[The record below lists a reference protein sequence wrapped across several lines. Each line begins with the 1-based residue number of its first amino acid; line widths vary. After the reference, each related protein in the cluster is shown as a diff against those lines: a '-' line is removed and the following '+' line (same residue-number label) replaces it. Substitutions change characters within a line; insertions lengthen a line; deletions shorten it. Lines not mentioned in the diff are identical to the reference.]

1 MKKILFLT
9 NRFMNIYLD
18 IIHEMQIQGYDVT
31 YIEDQAMP
39 DDPYL
44 IRNKDHTESEYEYRE
59 QYFND
64 YWKSKI
70 DNDVSKWSFDCL
82 FVIEGFSVSSYLIE
96 KLVEY
101 NPNIKK
107 ILYIYDRTFGNY
119 RFDLLFQY
127 FDGIYTFDIFDSKYY
142 NINHLPIYWVPCE
155 NDGKTKYLI
164 FGFATYQGNRYN
176 IFRKIKKM
184 VATMEKSSFIKV
196 YVQPYREGVFKS
208 LFRKIMGK
216 NLFLKLDKDLVS
228 DKTLLPD
235 EFRKMISNSDII
247 LDTHNDF
254 QDGLTARFMWALGA
268 GKKIITTNKS
278 VVHYKF
284 YDPNIICIIDNNV
297 DVPSSFL
304 LKANK
309 IKTDINTDIQKYRID
324 NWLSRMLNA

>member
-101 NPNIKK
+101 NPNIKRYF
-107 ILYIYDRTFGNY
+107 IFMIE
-119 RFDLLFQY
+119 LL
-127 FDGIYTFDIFDSKYY
+127 
-142 NINHLPIYWVPCE
+142 V
-155 NDGKTKYLI
+155 
-164 FGFATYQGNRYN
+164 
-176 IFRKIKKM
+176 
-184 VATMEKSSFIKV
+184 
-196 YVQPYREGVFKS
+196 
-208 LFRKIMGK
+208 
-216 NLFLKLDKDLVS
+216 
-228 DKTLLPD
+228 
-235 EFRKMISNSDII
+235 
-247 LDTHNDF
+247 
-254 QDGLTARFMWALGA
+254 
-268 GKKIITTNKS
+268 
-278 VVHYKF
+278 
-284 YDPNIICIIDNNV
+284 IIDLIYYSNILMV
-297 DVPSSFL
+297 FIHSISLIPS
-304 LKANK
+304 
-309 IKTDINTDIQKYRID
+309 III
-324 NWLSRMLNA
+324 